1 MVHKTIAT
9 VLLLSPLL
17 SLATTQWSQ
26 QEYMAKDEKIYVAG
40 HTGLVGSAIMRALQ
54 NKGYTN
60 LVTREIQ
67 ELDLR
72 NSTLVDEF
80 FATEKPDYVF
90 LAAARVGGIKAN
102 WDYPADFIYDNLM
115 ISANIIHASYKYA
128 VKKLIFLGSSCI
140 YPRACPQPIKEEYLL
155 TGELEKT
162 NEPYAIAKIAGIKL
176 CQSYNRQ
183 HGTKFIACMPTNLY
197 GPHDNF
203 NLATSHVLPALI
215 AKIHEAKIKNSPS
228 VTIWGTGKARREFL
242 YVDDLADA
250 TIYLMNH
257 YESND
262 IVNIG
267 VQEDLTITELA
278 SLIKK
283 IVGYEGTLVY
293 DPTHPDGTE
302 RKLLDMSVMHSHGW
316 HAPTSLENGITQAY
330 EWYKNNYK
338 TTPA

>member
-1 MVHKTIAT
+1 MVYKTVAT
-9 VLLLSPLL
+9 LLLLPLFT
-17 SLATTQWSQ
+17 LAKDWSEE
-26 QEYMAKDEKIYVAG
+26 EYMAKDEKIYIAG
-40 HTGLVGSAIMRALQ
+40 HTGLVGSAIVRALH

-60 LVTREIQ
+60 LVMRDLY

-72 NSTLVDEF
+72 NNALVDEF
-80 FATEKPDYVF
+80 FAQEKPAYVF

-115 ISANIIHASYKYA
+115 ISANIIHASFKYS

-162 NEPYAIAKIAGIKL
+162 NEPYAVAKIAGIKL

-183 HGTKFIACMPTNLY
+183 HNTKFIACMPTNLY
-197 GPHDNF
+197 GPYDNF

-215 AKIHEAKIKNSPS
+215 AKMHEGKIKNAPT

-250 TIYLMNH
+250 VIYLMNH
-257 YESND
+257 YESSD

-267 VQEDLTITELA
+267 VGQDQTIAELA
-278 SLIKK
+278 EVIKR

-293 DPTHPDGTE
+293 DPSHPDGTE
-302 RKLLDMSVMHSHGW
+302 RKLLDMTVMHSHGW
-316 HAPTSLENGITQAY
+316 HAPTSLESGIAKAY
-330 EWYKNNYK
+330 DWYKNNYK
-338 TTPA
+338 VTHA